1 MVQHKGSNGTFAV
14 LTLADLLQA
23 ASPPSRRAGGGLPG
37 LAPVQAPHVHR
48 RQPRHAPRDGP
59 LPGPRHAPPP
69 KPGGLAAVIPISQEG
84 AEGTEKSA
92 RPPFHM
98 EHNPPLT
105 QGGPLRSR
113 GGGLPWQNAP
123 WWPAASCSPTDFLRS
138 TIGAR
143 GLNFRVRDGSGC
155 ASPAMAAGRQGA
167 FCCCRAGRVAV
178 PSGPHSV
185 TAPEGSPRRSRRKSS
200 AD

>member
-1 MVQHKGSNGTFAV
+1 MVHHKGSNGTFAV
-14 LTLADLLQA
+14 LTLADLPQA

-69 KPGGLAAVIPISQEG
+69 KPKGLAAVIHISQEG
-84 AEGTEKSA
+84 AEGTAKSA
-92 RPPFHM
+92 RPLFHM
-98 EHNPPLT
+98 EHNPYT
-105 QGGPLRSR
+105 TEGPLRSR

-123 WWPAASCSPTDFLRS
+123 WWPAASCSPTDCS
-138 TIGAR
+138 
-143 GLNFRVRDGSGC
+143 
-155 ASPAMAAGRQGA
+155 
-167 FCCCRAGRVAV
+167 AV
-178 PSGPHSV
+178 PSALGGLTSGFGMGPGVPPLPWPPAAKGRS
-185 TAPEGSPRRSRRKSS
+185 AIPGGPRGRALRAAQRDRQRRAPRRSRRKSS

>member
-1 MVQHKGSNGTFAV
+1 M
-14 LTLADLLQA
+14 LLLADLPQA
-23 ASPPSRRAGGGLPG
+23 ASLPPRRAGGGLPG

-59 LPGPRHAPPP
+59 LPGRRHAPARRPRGLTPTPGPP
-69 KPGGLAAVIPISQEG
+69 MPKRGRGGTRAPP
-84 AEGTEKSA
+84 
-92 RPPFHM
+92 RPPARHAGRLDIR
-98 EHNPPLT
+98 E
-105 QGGPLRSR
+105 GPLRSR

-123 WWPAASCSPTDFLRS
+123 WWPAASCSPTDLLRS

-143 GLNFRVRDGSGC
+143 GLNFRVRDGTGC

-167 FCCCRAGRVAV
+167 FCCCRAGLAAV

-185 TAPEGSPRRSRRKSS
+185 TGHEASPRGSRRKSS